1 MSEAETLT
9 PQEIAD
15 WLGLRPGD
23 RLVCEPAD
31 QPRIETGKAVGNW
44 LLGGSMLAFV
54 GLPLAS
60 IGLGLGKWLA
70 LLSLL
75 LGFVVL
81 FYGVWL
87 VDRADKRLRGRP
99 WLKLGDPSL
108 VADGFGLTA
117 SYPRARERRLPW
129 TAIKDL
135 EPAYGEV
142 GADGARRVERW
153 VIEVDEGDPVTV
165 RADAAEASSLLAAVR
180 GVLAARQDGRALWDP
195 AGVPATSLSRM
206 EGSDLADDASLSL
219 SRDD

>member
-1 MSEAETLT
+1 MSEPETLT
-9 PQEIAD
+9 PQEIAA
-15 WLGLRPGD
+15 WLGLEPGG

-31 QPRIETGKAVGNW
+31 QPAIETGKTLGNW

-54 GLPLAS
+54 GLPMVS
-60 IGLGLGKWLA
+60 IGLGLGKLVA
-70 LLSLL
+70 VASML

-87 VDRADKRLRGRP
+87 VDRADKRMRGRP

-129 TAIKDL
+129 TAIKGL

-153 VIEVDEGDPVTV
+153 VIEVDEGDPVTL
-165 RADAAEASSLLAAVR
+165 RADAAEAPGLLAAVR
-180 GVLAARQDGRALWDP
+180 GVLAARQHGRALWDP
-195 AGVPATSLSRM
+195 ASVPEASLSRL
-206 EGSDLADDASLSL
+206 EGEAEMLGGASI
-219 SRDD
+219 SRAE